1 MVCKSWT
8 LPHRVSGQVA
18 PASHSLLGSVR
29 LTYAVCAFLS
39 ICLHSA
45 MRSMLAMVILR
56 MVKPRPEDALL
67 MALELD
73 RSNSTAAGQCGG
85 SVFGLSAGVQ
95 VPQTGDLSWTRNQE
109 LTFPGVFYYG
119 YVISIPLAG
128 HLSDRL
134 SSKRLFILSLVFEA
148 LAYFLLPTMA
158 HHSYGAAVASLVV
171 SGMCAGCG
179 NPPLYQLF
187 VTWAHPTERT
197 SLLSFAYIGLLMGS
211 IVVYPVANYLSDYA
225 WELSFYVVASVT
237 LVFGIICHWL
247 IYDTLDEHPRISDA
261 EKAYLQREPLSKSQ
275 LSVPWRHLLTS
286 LPVYAFILTHIFHN
300 CTFLVLS
307 VVMPRFMREAMQ
319 FNLHEV
325 GLLSAAP
332 YLGGMFS
339 KLICV
344 FSCGYVERRVGL
356 KQSWMRRL
364 LYVACSILTMIFIG
378 IIICAGC
385 EQKTLVMLMY
395 ALLYA
400 TTDMGFSAGY
410 WPTLLYFA
418 PSFAGLLS
426 GVANCLAHL
435 SGFLAPHLVATLVHT
450 GTKAE
455 WNIVLLTLIIFNGM
469 AMIVFGLFS
478 STRLQP
484 WDPRRR
490 MESLSATPANLH

>member
-8 LPHRVSGQVA
+8 LPHRSAVP
-18 PASHSLLGSVR
+18 PASHRLLGSVR

-56 MVKPRPEDALL
+56 MVKPRPEDSLL
-67 MALELD
+67 MALELE
-73 RSNSTAAGQCGG
+73 RSNSTGPGQCGG
-85 SVFGLSAGVQ
+85 PVFGPASGIQ
-95 VPQTGDLSWTRNQE
+95 VTQTGDLPWTRNQE
-109 LTFPGVFYYG
+109 LTFPGVYYYG

-148 LAYFLLPTMA
+148 SAYCLLPTMA
-158 HHSYGAAVASLVV
+158 HHSYGAAVAGLVV

-211 IVVYPVANYLSDYA
+211 IVVYPVANYLSDFA
-225 WELSFYVVASVT
+225 WELSFYVVGSVT
-237 LVFGIICHWL
+237 LVFGISCHWL
-247 IYDTLDEHPRISDA
+247 IYDTLDQHPRISNA
-261 EKAYLQREPLSKSQ
+261 EKAYIQREPLSTSQ
-275 LSVPWRHLLTS
+275 LNVPWRHLLTS
-286 LPVYAFILTHIFHN
+286 LPVYAFILTHVFHN
-300 CTFLVLS
+300 YTFLVLS

-319 FNLHEV
+319 FTTHDV
-325 GLLSAAP
+325 GVLSAAP

-356 KQSWMRRL
+356 NQSWMRRL
-364 LYVACSILTMIFIG
+364 LYVACSILTMVFIG
-378 IIICAGC
+378 IIIGAGC

-395 ALLYA
+395 AFLYA

-426 GVANCLAHL
+426 GLANCLAHL
-435 SGFLAPHLVATLVHT
+435 SGFLAPHLVAALVHT

-455 WNIVLLTLIIFNGM
+455 WNIVLLTLILFNGM
-469 AMIVFGLFS
+469 AMFVFGLFS
-478 STRLQP
+478 STRLQS
-484 WDPRRR
+484 WDPRRHA
-490 MESLSATPANLH
+490 ESLSANQDNVH